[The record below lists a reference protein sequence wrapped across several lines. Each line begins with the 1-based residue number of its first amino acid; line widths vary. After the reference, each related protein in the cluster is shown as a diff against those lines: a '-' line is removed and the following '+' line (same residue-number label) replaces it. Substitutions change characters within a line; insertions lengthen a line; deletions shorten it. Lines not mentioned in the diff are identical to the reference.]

1 MKVEDSMAFLS
12 TFSDPNHDQVSRYFT
27 YCLNGAWKLI
37 DNKDDQLTQQNGVA
51 LMKWD
56 VPGCTEAFF
65 EENFNLDHV
74 CNAQLTQKP
83 QGIPVVPGYIG

>member
-1 MKVEDSMAFLS
+1 MAFHQLFPIQI
-12 TFSDPNHDQVSRYFT
+12 TIRNLLQVSRYFT